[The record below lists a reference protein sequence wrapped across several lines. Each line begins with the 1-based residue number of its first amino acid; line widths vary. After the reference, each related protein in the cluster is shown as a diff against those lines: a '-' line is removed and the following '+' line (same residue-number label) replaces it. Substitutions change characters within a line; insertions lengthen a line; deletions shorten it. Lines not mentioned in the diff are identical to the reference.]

1 MSCLSV
7 IIKRLSESLALVV
20 KRIGGIAVE
29 IHRCDAPIVVTASDA
44 GKHLKVMCGIV
55 CDVSNLHY
63 LRVSPQEVQWIT
75 PNEGIIYNV
84 ESDTD
89 WIVLTS

>member
-29 IHRCDAPIVVTASDA
+29 IHRCDKPIVVTTEDV
-44 GKHLKVMCGIV
+44 GKHLKIACGIV
-55 CDVSNLHY
+55 CSVADLHY
-63 LRVSPQEVQWIT
+63 LRVSPEEVQWIT
-75 PNEGIIYNV
+75 PDMGIVYNV
-84 ESDTD
+84 MSNID
-89 WIVLTS
+89 WTIE